1 MKLYYLFLV
10 AALLLVTSLNASRS
24 MRSCERRPQESSE
37 SASGSRERGRG
48 RRNDG
53 ERGAGR
59 GSSRG
64 GRGRESGKI
73 VLVGAN
79 RPGQE
84 D

>member
-1 MKLYYLFLV
+1 MNFYYLFLV

-24 MRSCERRPQESSE
+24 MRPCESRPHQSSE
-37 SASGSRERGRG
+37 SGSSERGRG